1 MAGKG
6 THPNRMPGSWAQLA
20 ALSLLRCACKE
31 PITDARTTP
40 GWCAPGSG
48 IVGAAV
54 VSNPMC
60 LHASARSL
68 SHPWTVPYLY
78 NLALAIRLRQY
89 LWQHRD
95 ALSEH
100 VQARIAQ
107 PSGSHVC

>member
-1 MAGKG
+1 
-6 THPNRMPGSWAQLA
+6 
-20 ALSLLRCACKE
+20 
-31 PITDARTTP
+31 
-40 GWCAPGSG
+40 
-48 IVGAAV
+48 
-54 VSNPMC
+54 MC

-68 SHPWTVPYLY
+68 SRPWTVPYLY